1 MKPNRWLILL
11 VLFAARSAMAF
22 QFQSIASVSPLLIQ
36 ELAIE
41 FALLGALIGAWMLP
55 GVFVSIPGG
64 LLGHKFGDKQV
75 VLFGL
80 VVMALGSV
88 VVENADSYATALSG
102 RFVSG
107 AGAVLLNVLLTKMVA
122 DWFAGKESATAM
134 GILVVSWPAGIG
146 LALVLL
152 GPLSAATSWSF
163 AIQVTAWVCAAALI
177 FVALIYRDPEYSPG
191 DESMPRLSWRLSRQE
206 LELTCMAGL
215 IWTLYNV
222 AYIIVVSFAPGL
234 LAVKS
239 HDAGNAAIVASF
251 ATWPLIA
258 TLPIGGYLADRTGR
272 GHEIMLTCFIAMAL
286 SMPFMLTVQSPLLM
300 LTFIGLVTGPAGG
313 IIMAL
318 PARALDQ
325 SSRHLGMG
333 IFFTLYYLGMAL
345 LPGIAG
351 WARDL
356 SNLDVAPLLFGSL
369 LLLIATACA
378 ILFRR
383 LEVRKTATAPH

>member
-22 QFQSIASVSPLLIQ
+22 QFQSVASVSPLLIRD
-36 ELAIE
+36 LAIE

-55 GVFVSIPGG
+55 GVLVSIPGG
-64 LLGHKFGDKQV
+64 LLGQKFGDKQV

-80 VVMALGSV
+80 LVMTLGSV
-88 VVENADSYATALSG
+88 VVANADSYEVALSG

-122 DWFAGKESATAM
+122 DWFTDKESATAM

-146 LALVLL
+146 LALGLL
-152 GPLSAATSWSF
+152 GPLSATTSWSF
-163 AIQVTAWVCAAALI
+163 AIQVTAWVCAAAMLCI
-177 FVALIYRDPEYSPG
+177 ALVYRNPPDSPG
-191 DESMPRLSWRLSRQE
+191 VEEMPRSSWRLSRRG
-206 LELTCMAGL
+206 LTLTCIAGL

-234 LAVKS
+234 LAATG
-239 HDAGNAAIVASF
+239 HDTGDAAIVASF

-258 TLPIGGYLADRTGR
+258 TLPIGGYVADRTGR
-272 GHEIMLTCFIAMAL
+272 GQEIMLACFIAMAL
-286 SMPFMLTVQSPLLM
+286 SMPLMLAISSPLVM
-300 LTFIGLVTGPAGG
+300 LSIIGLVTGPAGG
-313 IIMAL
+313 IVMAL
-318 PARALDQ
+318 PTRALDQ

-333 IFFTLYYLGMAL
+333 IFFTIYYLGMTF
-345 LPGIAG
+345 LPGMAG
-351 WARDL
+351 LTRDI
-356 SNLDVAPLLFGSL
+356 SKVDEAPLLFGSL
-369 LLLIATACA
+369 LLLIATTCA

-383 LEVRKTATAPH
+383 IEGRKTETTIY